1 MTETMTPA
9 VPAAGDDA
17 AAAANAAEVAGPP
30 SSYPMGWL
38 PDWPDFRDFTHE
50 HEKVQ
55 PILAAVGLTK
65 PDAARKLPATVDLRG
80 YFSPVENQGQLGA
93 CTAHAAI
100 GVLEYSERR
109 AFNNY
114 VDASRLFLYKV
125 TRDLLGWTGDTGAFL
140 RSAMGAMA
148 LFGAPPEKYWP
159 YDVAKFDVEP
169 TAFLY
174 SLGQSYQA
182 VTYFRLDPPG
192 TPRPDLLAK
201 IKTNLAA
208 GLPSIFGFTC
218 YSSLSQAQTT
228 GRIPVPGAGEKV
240 IGGHAIS
247 VAGYED
253 GLVIKNTTS
262 GAQTK
267 GAFLIRNSWG
277 TGWGELGYGWLPYD
291 YVLKGLATDWW
302 VLSKAEW
309 VATGQFGL

>member
-1 MTETMTPA
+1 MMRDSA
-9 VPAAGDDA
+9 LDGA
-17 AAAANAAEVAGPP
+17 AAVVVAPEATIERPGA
-30 SSYPMGWL
+30 YGTGWIR
-38 PDWPDFRDFTHE
+38 DWPDVRDYTAE
-50 HEKVQ
+50 TPTVKA
-55 PILAAVGLTK
+55 ILKDLGIAKAQVK
-65 PDAARKLPATVDLRG
+65 APALPATVDLRG

-93 CTAHAAI
+93 CTAHAAV

-114 VDASRLFLYKV
+114 VDGSRLFLYKV

-148 LFGAPPEKYWP
+148 LFGVPPEKYWP
-159 YDVAKFDVEP
+159 YDITKFDVEP
-169 TAFLY
+169 SAFLY
-174 SLGQSYQA
+174 GLGQSFQA

-201 IKTNLAA
+201 IKTNLGA
-208 GLPSIFGFTC
+208 GLPSIFGFTV
-218 YSSLSQAQTT
+218 YNSISQAQTT
-228 GRIPVPGAGEKV
+228 GRIPLPAPGEKV
-240 IGGHAIS
+240 LGGHAVS
-247 VAGYED
+247 VAGYQD
-253 GLVIKNTTS
+253 DLVIKNATN

-291 YVLKGLATDWW
+291 YVLKGIATDWW